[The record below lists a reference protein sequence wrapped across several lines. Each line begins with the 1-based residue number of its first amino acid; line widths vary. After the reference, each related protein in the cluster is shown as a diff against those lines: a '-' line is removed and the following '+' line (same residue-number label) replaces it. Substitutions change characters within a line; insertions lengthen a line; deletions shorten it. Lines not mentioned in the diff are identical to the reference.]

1 MSIIQLRKYI
11 QTHRRVDRG
20 LSPDVF
26 AFASHSFLFFA
37 WCVVAAAAAA
47 AGAVV
52 VVVVAVVVVVVVVVA
67 AAAVAAAGVAA
78 AGVAVVVGVA
88 VGVGVVAVA
97 EEGAVAA
104 GGTERAQGIRS
115 RTATQKARTTAAVL
129 NRFFTETIR
138 RPSDVLSAAASSA
151 TYKTCCP

>member
-11 QTHRRVDRG
+11 QTRRRVDRG

-26 AFASHSFLFFA
+26 ALASQSFLFFA

-47 AGAVV
+47 AAAGAVAVV
-52 VVVVAVVVVVVVVVA
+52 VVVVAA
-67 AAAVAAAGVAA
+67 AAAVAAAGVA
-78 AGVAVVVGVA
+78 VAVGVA

-104 GGTERAQGIRS
+104 GGAERAQGIRS
-115 RTATQKARTTAAVL
+115 RTATQKAHTTAAFL